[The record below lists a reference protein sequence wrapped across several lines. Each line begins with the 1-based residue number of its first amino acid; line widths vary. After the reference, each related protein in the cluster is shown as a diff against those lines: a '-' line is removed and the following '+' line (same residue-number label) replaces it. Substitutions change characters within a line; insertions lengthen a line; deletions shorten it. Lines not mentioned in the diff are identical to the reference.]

1 MSINT
6 LNTNL
11 DLKITDY
18 ITVDFNAMSSI
29 INALGGVE
37 ITIEEEEVNS
47 LNKNLA
53 EQIAISGEY
62 SNGVHSAGKQLLNG
76 Q

>member
-53 EQIAISGEY
+53 EQIAISENTPMVFILREN
-62 SNGVHSAGKQLLNG
+62 SS
-76 Q
+76 